1 MLYYLEVYCDSSFL
15 RSVSF
20 CKTVQSCR
28 HGIMTRIE
36 VKLDA
41 LPPMPVRAFLRAN
54 QGISNTIWKRIK
66 NSGTFA
72 INGVICNATQAKVK
86 NGDTIT
92 YDILRPTDILPE
104 DLPLDICYEDEWLLV
119 INKPAGQLV
128 HPTTKENSG
137 TVGNALMHYFAAKG
151 EAHAFHPVHRLDRD
165 TSGLL
170 LIAKEPQIQYQLSP
184 KGCKN
189 FKREYRAII
198 EGSLNPPDGLVDA
211 PIARALPSIILR
223 KVSPDGQPA
232 RTHYRTIKQGKGFSL
247 IELELETGRTHQIR
261 VHMAHLGH
269 PLLGDD
275 LYGGRMDIIQRQAL
289 HAFRLTFH
297 HPMTGEQLVITAPP
311 PADFLRIAADF

>member
-1 MLYYLEVYCDSSFL
+1 
-15 RSVSF
+15 
-20 CKTVQSCR
+20 
-28 HGIMTRIE
+28 MTRIE

-41 LPPMPVRAFLRAN
+41 LNPMPVRAFLKAH

-72 INGVICNATQAKVK
+72 INGIICNATQASVK
-86 NGDTIT
+86 DGDIIT
-92 YDILRPTDILPE
+92 YDILRPTDIVPE
-104 DLPLDICYEDEWLLV
+104 DLPLDIRYEDEWLLV

-128 HPTTKENSG
+128 HPTTKESCG
-137 TVGNALMHYFAAKG
+137 TVGNALMHYFTSNG

-189 FKREYRAII
+189 FKREYQAII
-198 EGSLNPPDGLVDA
+198 EGQLKPPDGIIDA

-223 KVSPDGQPA
+223 KVSSDGQPA
-232 RTHYRTIKQGKGFSL
+232 RTHYRTIKQGSGLSL

-275 LYGGRMDIIQRQAL
+275 LYGGNMDYIQRQAL
-289 HAFRLTFH
+289 HAFRLSFK
-297 HPMTGEQLVITAPP
+297 HPMTGENLIITAPP
-311 PADFLRIAADF
+311 PADFLRIVTDF

>member
-1 MLYYLEVYCDSSFL
+1 
-15 RSVSF
+15 
-20 CKTVQSCR
+20 
-28 HGIMTRIE
+28 MTRIE

-41 LPPMPVRAFLRAN
+41 LTPMPVRAFLKAH

-72 INGVICNATQAKVK
+72 INGTICNATQANVK
-86 NGDTIT
+86 NGDIIT
-92 YDILRPTDILPE
+92 YDILRPTDITPE
-104 DLPLDICYEDEWLLV
+104 DLPLDIRYEDEWLLI

-170 LIAKEPQIQYQLSP
+170 LVAKEPQIQYQLSP

-189 FKREYRAII
+189 FQREYQAII
-198 EGSLNPPDGLVDA
+198 PGELTPAAGLIDA

-223 KVSPDGQPA
+223 KVSPDGQSA
-232 RTHYRTIKQGKGFSL
+232 RTHYRTVKTNGQLSL
-247 IELELETGRTHQIR
+247 IELQLETGRTHQIR

-275 LYGGRMDIIQRQAL
+275 LYGGNMDFIQRQAL
-289 HAFRLTFH
+289 HAFRLSFK
-297 HPMTGEQLVITAPP
+297 HPMTGEKLVITAPP
-311 PADFLRIAADF
+311 PADFLRITADF

>member
-1 MLYYLEVYCDSSFL
+1 
-15 RSVSF
+15 
-20 CKTVQSCR
+20 
-28 HGIMTRIE
+28 MTRIE

-41 LPPMPVRAFLRAN
+41 LTPMPVRAFLKAH

-72 INGVICNATQAKVK
+72 INGIICNATQASVK
-86 NGDTIT
+86 DGDIIT
-92 YDILRPTDILPE
+92 YDILRPTDIVPE
-104 DLPLDICYEDEWLLV
+104 DLPLDIRYEDEWLLV

-128 HPTTKENSG
+128 HPTTKESCG
-137 TVGNALMHYFAAKG
+137 TVGNALMHYFTSNG

-189 FKREYRAII
+189 FKREYQAII
-198 EGSLNPPDGLVDA
+198 EGCLTPPDGLIDA

-223 KVSPDGQPA
+223 KVSSDGQPA
-232 RTHYRTIKQGKGFSL
+232 RTHYRTIKQGSGLSL

-275 LYGGRMDIIQRQAL
+275 LYGGNMDYIQRQAL
-289 HAFRLTFH
+289 HAFRLSFK
-297 HPMTGEQLVITAPP
+297 HPMTGENLIITAPP
-311 PADFLRIAADF
+311 PADFLRITTGF

>member
-1 MLYYLEVYCDSSFL
+1 
-15 RSVSF
+15 
-20 CKTVQSCR
+20 
-28 HGIMTRIE
+28 MTRIE

-41 LPPMPVRAFLRAN
+41 LTPMPVRAFLKAH

-72 INGVICNATQAKVK
+72 VNGTICNATQANVK
-86 NGDTIT
+86 NGDIIT
-92 YDILRPTDILPE
+92 YDILRPTDITPE
-104 DLPLDICYEDEWLLV
+104 DLPLDIRYEDEWLLI

-170 LIAKEPQIQYQLSP
+170 LVAKEPQIQYQLSP

-189 FKREYRAII
+189 FQREYQAII
-198 EGSLNPPDGLVDA
+198 PGELTPAAGLIDA

-223 KVSPDGQPA
+223 KVSPDGQSA
-232 RTHYRTIKQGKGFSL
+232 RTHYRTVKTNGQLSL
-247 IELELETGRTHQIR
+247 IELQLETGRTHQIR

-275 LYGGRMDIIQRQAL
+275 LYGGNMDFIQRQAL
-289 HAFRLTFH
+289 HAFRLSFK
-297 HPMTGEQLVITAPP
+297 HPMTGEKLVITAPP
-311 PADFLRIAADF
+311 PADFLRITADF

>member
-1 MLYYLEVYCDSSFL
+1 
-15 RSVSF
+15 
-20 CKTVQSCR
+20 
-28 HGIMTRIE
+28 MTRIE

-41 LPPMPVRAFLRAN
+41 LTPMPVRAFLKAH

-72 INGVICNATQAKVK
+72 INGTICNATQANVK
-86 NGDTIT
+86 NGDIIT
-92 YDILRPTDILPE
+92 YDILRPTDITPE
-104 DLPLDICYEDEWLLV
+104 DLPLDIRYEDEWLLI

-128 HPTTKENSG
+128 HPTTKESSG

-170 LIAKEPQIQYQLSP
+170 LVAKEPQIQYQLSP

-189 FKREYRAII
+189 FRREYQAII
-198 EGSLNPPDGLVDA
+198 QGELTPAAGLVDA

-223 KVSPDGQPA
+223 KVSPDGQSA
-232 RTHYRTIKQGKGFSL
+232 RTHYRTVKTNGELSL
-247 IELELETGRTHQIR
+247 IELQLETGRTHQIR

-275 LYGGRMDIIQRQAL
+275 LYGGNMDFIQRQAL
-289 HAFRLTFH
+289 HAFRLSFK
-297 HPMTGEQLVITAPP
+297 HPMTGEHLVITAPP
-311 PADFLRIAADF
+311 PADFLRITADF

>member
-1 MLYYLEVYCDSSFL
+1 
-15 RSVSF
+15 
-20 CKTVQSCR
+20 
-28 HGIMTRIE
+28 MTRIE

-41 LPPMPVRAFLRAN
+41 LTPMPVRAFLKAH

-72 INGVICNATQAKVK
+72 INGVICNATQANVQ
-86 NGDTIT
+86 NGDIIT
-92 YDILRPTDILPE
+92 YDILRPTDIMPE
-104 DLPLDICYEDEWLLV
+104 DLPLDIRYEDEWLLV

-128 HPTTKENSG
+128 HPTTRESGG
-137 TVGNALMHYFAAKG
+137 TVGNALMHYFASNG

-189 FKREYRAII
+189 FKREYQAII
-198 EGSLNPPDGLVDA
+198 EGHLTPPNGLIDA

-223 KVSPDGQPA
+223 KVSPEGQPA
-232 RTHYRTIKQGKGFSL
+232 RTHYHTIKQGHSLSL
-247 IELELETGRTHQIR
+247 IELELDTGRTHQIR

-275 LYGGRMDIIQRQAL
+275 LYGGNMDYIERQAL
-289 HAFRLTFH
+289 HAFRLSFR
-297 HPMTGEQLVITAPP
+297 HPMTGENLVITAPP
-311 PADFLRIAADF
+311 PADFLRITADF

>member
-1 MLYYLEVYCDSSFL
+1 
-15 RSVSF
+15 
-20 CKTVQSCR
+20 
-28 HGIMTRIE
+28 MTRIE

-41 LPPMPVRAFLRAN
+41 LTPMPVRAFLKAH

-72 INGVICNATQAKVK
+72 INGTICNATQANVK
-86 NGDTIT
+86 NGDIIT
-92 YDILRPTDILPE
+92 YDILRPTDITPE
-104 DLPLDICYEDEWLLV
+104 DLPLDIRYEDEWLLI

-128 HPTTKENSG
+128 HPTTKESSG

-170 LIAKEPQIQYQLSP
+170 LVAKEPQIQYQLSP

-189 FKREYRAII
+189 FQREYQAII
-198 EGSLNPPDGLVDA
+198 QGELTPAAGLIDA

-223 KVSPDGQPA
+223 KVSPEGQCA
-232 RTHYRTIKQGKGFSL
+232 RTHYRTVKTNGELSL
-247 IELELETGRTHQIR
+247 IELQLETGRTHQIR

-275 LYGGRMDIIQRQAL
+275 LYGGNMDFIQRQAL
-289 HAFRLTFH
+289 HAFRLSFK
-297 HPMTGEQLVITAPP
+297 HPMTGEKLVITAPP
-311 PADFLRIAADF
+311 PADFLRITADF